1 MSVSPRR
8 SYCNWASPVIY
19 IDLDKIENEIKE
31 NTELAIPSIAAALAA
46 PIALLAVPITPATA
60 PIALAAAPI
69 ALVAT
74 LASTR
79 TAIPT
84 LLN

>member
-1 MSVSPRR
+1 M
-8 SYCNWASPVIY
+8 
-19 IDLDKIENEIKE
+19 DLDKAENEIKE
-31 NTELAIPSIAAALAA
+31 NTKLDIPLIATALAA
-46 PIALLAVPITPATA
+46 PIAPAAA
-60 PIALAAAPI
+60 PTTLAAAPI

-79 TAIPT
+79 IAIPA